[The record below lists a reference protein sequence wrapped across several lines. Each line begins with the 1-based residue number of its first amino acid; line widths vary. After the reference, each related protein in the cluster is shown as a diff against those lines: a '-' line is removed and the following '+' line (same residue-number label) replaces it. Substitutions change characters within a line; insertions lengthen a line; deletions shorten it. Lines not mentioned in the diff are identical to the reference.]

1 MHYPEQLPYYFYL
14 GFSYYQLERQ
24 DKALDV
30 FRKGVRQ
37 IKPDTDH
44 GIVADMYS
52 IMGDLYYSNGLKDSA
67 SSHTTLVW
75 CTTRRMSVA

>member
-1 MHYPEQLPYYFYL
+1 M
-14 GFSYYQLERQ
+14 
-24 DKALDV
+24 

-67 SSHTTLVW
+67 FIAYDSCLVYNPENVGCLNNYAYYLSLEKRIW
-75 CTTRRMSVA
+75 TRQKK